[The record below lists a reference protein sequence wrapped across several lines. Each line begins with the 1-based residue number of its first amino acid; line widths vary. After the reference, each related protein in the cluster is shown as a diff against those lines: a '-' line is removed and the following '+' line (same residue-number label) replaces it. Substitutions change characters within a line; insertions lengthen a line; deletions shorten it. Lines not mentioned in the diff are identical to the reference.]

1 MCCTISLIWRSLSW
15 KTFFCKSLYWPILV
29 FACNSQGIS
38 TVLLVQKRHVI
49 LNSLLIQKS
58 TFAQFDR
65 IPFCKPFKTRYKVK
79 CGKEGAVAVLDWG
92 GRGVIAD
99 ICKSW
104 ATSAKSQPAHNV
116 LHLVTKF
123 FWTTASC
130 CMLRIKLKIWY
141 SDYICL
147 FCLECY
153 KVLLVQNFGSNEHGF
168 AWFEGLRFWNTPF
181 LSRCTENKYETMT
194 FDLGEDFPVSYGMS
208 GCGSRK
214 CAAHYMHW
222 VYTAVRLNRSSLFE
236 KLCVE
241 CPLLHLTVEASKVS
255 SKESDL
261 SSPPLSPQHDAF
273 NICSWLSS

>member
-1 MCCTISLIWRSLSW
+1 MR
-15 KTFFCKSLYWPILV
+15 
-29 FACNSQGIS
+29 
-38 TVLLVQKRHVI
+38 
-49 LNSLLIQKS
+49 
-58 TFAQFDR
+58 
-65 IPFCKPFKTRYKVK
+65 TR
-79 CGKEGAVAVLDWG
+79 GRVAVLDWG

-99 ICKSW
+99 ICKSR
-104 ATSAKSQPAHNV
+104 ATSAKSQPAQNV
-116 LHLVTKF
+116 LYLVTKF

-130 CMLRIKLKIWY
+130 CLLRIKIKIWY
-141 SDYICL
+141 SDYVCL
-147 FCLECY
+147 FCSECY
-153 KVLLVQNFGSNEHGF
+153 KVLLVQNFGGKEHSF
-168 AWFEGLRFWNTPF
+168 AWFKGLKFGNTPF

-236 KLCVE
+236 NLCVE

-261 SSPPLSPQHDAF
+261 SSPPSHLNMMLSIFAADTAPNCVDGINCQQNCTFYIRKDESVKMEA
-273 NICSWLSS
+273 